1 MDTTLN
7 THTDKPVYG
16 VRPKAPGMYLGL
28 FHGRERP
35 EAVMHDWGFD
45 GPVMGP
51 LEFFHTTYAN
61 TIHLKFENVDDAE
74 LITGKSEAYLELEL
88 MDDLLCFDGKF
99 YGDWTVYM
107 VEADE
112 CFRPNDTFRKA
123 NRCNVLRKQSK
134 PRPWDNGK

>member
-1 MDTTLN
+1 MDTSPSTAQTN
-7 THTDKPVYG
+7 KPVYG
-16 VRPKAPGMYLGL
+16 VRPKEPGMYLGL

-35 EAVMHDWGFD
+35 DAVMDGWGFD

-61 TIHLKFENVDDAE
+61 TIHLKFESVDDAK
-74 LITGKSEAYLELEL
+74 LITGKSELYLDLQL
-88 MDDLLCFDGKF
+88 VDDLLCFDGNF

-123 NRCNVLRKQSK
+123 NRRNVLRKQA
-134 PRPWDNGK
+134 RPQL